1 MKIITNNYMNSAS
14 RLPDETLPKAQD
26 NKPEAEA
33 KPAPNKDTFTMSIGD
48 KQFTA
53 RKKES
58 DSEMFAAE
66 IVSDLDEFRSTIK
79 SLGSLEVNWNA
90 VVDPYGTFAGA
101 ARVEAIYNLY
111 QDKNAPKNI
120 EDRDKLVDQYVQ
132 DKINS
137 LIEKK
142 KAYNATR
149 PENYYAIEAE
159 EYNTAYKA
167 YHSADGKLLESKMT
181 GDFKK
186 AYGIYKSILDGG
198 KTSLE
203 DQEFLMLYNNTM
215 YRGAKGEFYRKQEE
229 MFKNKI

>member
-1 MKIITNNYMNSAS
+1 MNAAN
-14 RLPDETLPKAQD
+14 RLPNEALQKPQD
-26 NKPEAEA
+26 NNKPEAET
-33 KPAPNKDTFTMSIGD
+33 KPAPNTDTFTMSIGD

-58 DSEMFAAE
+58 DSAMFTAE

-111 QDKNAPKNI
+111 QDPNAPKNI

-132 DKINS
+132 DRINS

-142 KAYNATR
+142 KAYNASR

-159 EYNTAYKA
+159 EYNTAYNA

-198 KTSLE
+198 NTSLD

-215 YRGAKGEFYRKQEE
+215 YRGAKGEYYRKLEE
-229 MFKNKI
+229 MYKNKPQSIF

>member
-1 MKIITNNYMNSAS
+1 MKIITNNYMNATN
-14 RLPDETLPKAQD
+14 RLPNETLPKTNN
-26 NKPEAEA
+26 NKPEAET
-33 KPAPNKDTFTMSIGD
+33 KPATNTDTFTLSIGD

-58 DSEMFAAE
+58 DSEMFTAE

-79 SLGSLEVNWNA
+79 SLGNLEVNWNA

-111 QDKNAPKNI
+111 QDPNAPKNI
-120 EDRDKLVDQYVQ
+120 EDRDNLVDQYVQ
-132 DKINS
+132 DRINS

-142 KAYNATR
+142 KTYNASR

-159 EYNTAYKA
+159 EYKTAYNA

-181 GDFKK
+181 GNFKK
-186 AYGIYKSILDGG
+186 AYSIYKSILDGG
-198 KTSLE
+198 NTSLD

-215 YRGAKGEFYRKQEE
+215 YRGAKGEYYRKQEE
-229 MFKNKI
+229 MYTK